1 VVLFL
6 LTSSQSR
13 VGSFRFPE
21 SLIDRLDDEGIG
33 LSGMRGSPAAYERA
47 RLSYTDDVFYE
58 DVHLPSWNPGE
69 GKEEEDKRGEAW
81 DDDDSGSLT
90 SVD

>member
-1 VVLFL
+1 MGHAIADRL
-6 LTSSQSR
+6 
-13 VGSFRFPE
+13 VG
-21 SLIDRLDDEGIG
+21 LDDEGIG
-33 LSGMRGSPAAYERA
+33 LSGIRGSPAAYERA

-58 DVHLPSWNPGE
+58 DVHPASWNPGG
-69 GKEEEDKRGEAW
+69 GKEEDKKGDEAW

>member
-1 VVLFL
+1 MWI
-6 LTSSQSR
+6 TKPR
-13 VGSFRFPE
+13 
-21 SLIDRLDDEGIG
+21 IDWLGDEGIG
-33 LSGMRGSPAAYERA
+33 LSGIRGSPAAYERA

-58 DVHLPSWNPGE
+58 DVHSPNWNPGGGKAEVEE
-69 GKEEEDKRGEAW
+69 GKELGGVP

>member
-1 VVLFL
+1 LGD
-6 LTSSQSR
+6 Q
-13 VGSFRFPE
+13 
-21 SLIDRLDDEGIG
+21 GIG
-33 LSGMRGSPAAYERA
+33 LSGIRGSPAAYERA

-58 DVHLPSWNPGE
+58 DVHSPSWNSG
-69 GKEEEDKRGEAW
+69 GRKVEEDKEGGEAW

>member
-1 VVLFL
+1 MC
-6 LTSSQSR
+6 QR
-13 VGSFRFPE
+13 G
-21 SLIDRLDDEGIG
+21 LDDKGIG

-58 DVHLPSWNPGE
+58 DVHSASWNSRG
-69 GKEEEDKRGEAW
+69 GKEEEADKRGGEAW
-81 DDDDSGSLT
+81 NDDDSGSLT

>member
-1 VVLFL
+1 
-6 LTSSQSR
+6 
-13 VGSFRFPE
+13 
-21 SLIDRLDDEGIG
+21 LDNEGIG
-33 LSGMRGSPAAYERA
+33 LSGIRGSPAAYERA

-58 DVHLPSWNPGE
+58 DVNSTSWKSGGGRE
-69 GKEEEDKRGEAW
+69 EEEDKKRGEVW

>member
-1 VVLFL
+1 
-6 LTSSQSR
+6 
-13 VGSFRFPE
+13 
-21 SLIDRLDDEGIG
+21 LDDEGIG
-33 LSGMRGSPAAYERA
+33 LSGIRGSPAAYERA

-58 DVHLPSWNPGE
+58 DVHSTSWNSGG
-69 GKEEEDKRGEAW
+69 GKAEVEEDKKGGEAW

>member
-1 VVLFL
+1 M
-6 LTSSQSR
+6 
-13 VGSFRFPE
+13 
-21 SLIDRLDDEGIG
+21 DDEGIG

-58 DVHLPSWNPGE
+58 DVHPPSWNSGE
-69 GKEEEDKRGEAW
+69 GKEEEAKRGEVW

>member
-1 VVLFL
+1 
-6 LTSSQSR
+6 
-13 VGSFRFPE
+13 
-21 SLIDRLDDEGIG
+21 LDDEGIG
-33 LSGMRGSPAAYERA
+33 LSGLRGSPAAYERA

-58 DVHLPSWNPGE
+58 DVRSTNWNSGE
-69 GKEEEDKRGEAW
+69 GKAEVEEKKGGDVW

>member
-1 VVLFL
+1 MI
-6 LTSSQSR
+6 TNSR
-13 VGSFRFPE
+13 FHWLG
-21 SLIDRLDDEGIG
+21 DAGIG

-58 DVHLPSWNPGE
+58 DVHSPSWNSSRGTE
-69 GKEEEDKRGEAW
+69 DEDKKRDEAW

-90 SVD
+90 SID

>member
-1 VVLFL
+1 M
-6 LTSSQSR
+6 
-13 VGSFRFPE
+13 
-21 SLIDRLDDEGIG
+21 DDKGIG

-58 DVHLPSWNPGE
+58 DVHSHSWSSGG
-69 GKEEEDKRGEAW
+69 GKEDEDKKGGEAC

-90 SVD
+90 SID